1 MNTRTLALLIVA
13 LALIACNETF
23 TIGMEHTPRETTTP
37 LPTGTFLPAVATSL
51 PATATS
57 AAPFTPIPTLPIAV
71 VPPSPTQNY
80 IDDRSTPSQVI
91 VSYYNALNRQ
101 EYLRAYN
108 YWLNPTGTQGSFT
121 HFVSGY
127 QDTARVDL
135 VFGSITSGVGAGQIY
150 YTVPVLLKATAIN
163 GVRANWAACYVVH
176 QARPE
181 NFGEPPFN
189 PMGIYRGSAAA
200 YNLLVDDVSALA
212 TACTGYPAGDSPVA
226 ISGNPLN
233 VDKTNFLDDRSGPLE
248 TVSSLLNALNRKE
261 YVRAYSYYQ
270 NASVYPGPYDQ
281 YAAGYADTAT
291 ITAVFGTE
299 QSEAAA
305 GNLYYK
311 QPLAMHVQKTDA
323 SIQTFVGCY
332 TLHLA
337 QPAGQ
342 YTPPF
347 QPMGITA
354 GNFKVVDNNVD
365 VDTLLPAACR

>member
-1 MNTRTLALLIVA
+1 MNTRTLALLLTA

-23 TIGMEHTPRETTTP
+23 TIGMEHPVTSTATPF
-37 LPTGTFLPAVATSL
+37 PT
-51 PATATS
+51 ATALPPTLPPT
-57 AAPFTPIPTLPIAV
+57 ATALFTPEPTMPIAV

-121 HFVSGY
+121 RFVSGY
-127 QDTARVDL
+127 RDTARVDL

-150 YTVPVLLKATAIN
+150 YTVPVLLKATAVN

-181 NFGEPPFN
+181 NFGEPPFS
-189 PMGIYRGSAAA
+189 PMGIDRGSATA
-200 YNLLVDDVSALA
+200 YDLLIDDVSALA
-212 TACTGYPAGDSPVA
+212 TACTDYPAGDSAVA
-226 ISGNPLN
+226 VSRNPLN
-233 VDKTNFLDDRSGPLE
+233 IDKTNFLDDRSGPIE

-270 NASVYPGPYDQ
+270 NASVYPGPYDH
-281 YAAGYADTAT
+281 YAAGYANTST
-291 ITAVFGTE
+291 ITAVFGTA
-299 QSEAAA
+299 QSRTAA

-311 QPLAMHVQKTDA
+311 QPLAMHVQMTDA
-323 SIQTFVGCY
+323 SIQTFIGCY
-332 TLHLA
+332 TLQLS

-347 QPMGITA
+347 QPMSITA
-354 GNFKVVDNNVD
+354 GNFNVVDDNVD
-365 VDTLLPAACR
+365 VNTLLPAACP

>member
-1 MNTRTLALLIVA
+1 MNTRSLTLLLVA
-13 LALIACNETF
+13 LALIACDETF

-37 LPTGTFLPAVATSL
+37 LPTDTSL
-51 PATATS
+51 HPTAIFFPATATS
-57 AAPFTPIPTLPIAV
+57 APTFTPIPTMPIAV

-121 HFVSGY
+121 KFVSGY
-127 QDTARVDL
+127 KDTARVDL

-150 YTVPVLLKATAIN
+150 YTVPVLLKATALN
-163 GVRANWAACYVVH
+163 GVRANWAACYIVH

-181 NFGEPPFN
+181 NFSEPPFS
-189 PMGIYRGSAAA
+189 PMGIDWGSATA
-200 YNLLVDDVSALA
+200 YNLLIDDVSALT

-226 ISGNPLN
+226 VYRNPLN

-261 YVRAYSYYQ
+261 YVRAYGYFQ
-270 NASVYPGPYDQ
+270 NSSIYPGPYDQ

-291 ITAVFGTE
+291 ITAVFGTA
-299 QSEAAA
+299 QSRTAA

-311 QPLAMHVQKTDA
+311 QPLAMRAQKTDT

-332 TLHLA
+332 TLQLA

-342 YTPPF
+342 DTPPF
-347 QPMGITA
+347 RPMGITA
-354 GNFKVVDNNVD
+354 GNFNVVDNNVD
-365 VDTLLPAACR
+365 VNTLLSASCR